1 MNLIGVMIPA
11 SGPRTPVWTPRD
23 RWCCALGRW
32 LVNDLADD
40 VLSEQDRISLVIT
53 VRTMRK
59 KPKSGKAPPD
69 RPSRNNPLQG
79 VYRCMT

>member
-53 VRTMRK
+53 VRTMKEETEKWQSASCEGRAGIIHFK
-59 KPKSGKAPPD
+59 ERTDA
-69 RPSRNNPLQG
+69 
-79 VYRCMT
+79 

>member
-53 VRTMRK
+53 VRTMKEEPEKWQSASCEGRAGITHFK
-59 KPKSGKAPPD
+59 ERTDA
-69 RPSRNNPLQG
+69 
-79 VYRCMT
+79 

>member
-11 SGPRTPVWTPRD
+11 SGPRPPVWTPRD

-53 VRTMRK
+53 VRTMKEETEKWQSASCEGRAGIIHFK
-59 KPKSGKAPPD
+59 ERTDA
-69 RPSRNNPLQG
+69 
-79 VYRCMT
+79 

>member
-53 VRTMRK
+53 ARTMKEETEKWQSASCEGRAGIIHFK
-59 KPKSGKAPPD
+59 ERTDA
-69 RPSRNNPLQG
+69 
-79 VYRCMT
+79 

>member
-11 SGPRTPVWTPRD
+11 SGPADTCLDTSGPLVLRG
-23 RWCCALGRW
+23 LGRW

-53 VRTMRK
+53 VRTMK
-59 KPKSGKAPPD
+59 EETEKWQSA
-69 RPSRNNPLQG
+69 S
-79 VYRCMT
+79 

>member
-11 SGPRTPVWTPRD
+11 SGPVDACLDTSGPLVLRG
-23 RWCCALGRW
+23 LGRW

-53 VRTMRK
+53 VRTMKEETEKWQSASCEGRAGITHFK
-59 KPKSGKAPPD
+59 ERTDA
-69 RPSRNNPLQG
+69 
-79 VYRCMT
+79 

>member
-11 SGPRTPVWTPRD
+11 SGPWTPVWTPRGPLVL
-23 RWCCALGRW
+23 RGLGRW

-53 VRTMRK
+53 VRTMK
-59 KPKSGKAPPD
+59 EETEKWQSA
-69 RPSRNNPLQG
+69 S
-79 VYRCMT
+79 

>member
-1 MNLIGVMIPA
+1 VDACLDT
-11 SGPRTPVWTPRD
+11 SGPLVLRG
-23 RWCCALGRW
+23 LGRW

-59 KPKSGKAPPD
+59 KPKSGKAPPV
-69 RPSRNNPLQG
+69 RAEPE
-79 VYRCMT
+79 

>member
-11 SGPRTPVWTPRD
+11 SGPWTPLWTPWG

-53 VRTMRK
+53 VRTMKEETEKWQSASCEGRAGIIHFK
-59 KPKSGKAPPD
+59 ERTDA
-69 RPSRNNPLQG
+69 
-79 VYRCMT
+79 